1 MGLLHADHYRILYHY
16 SELFTLALK
25 ILTRFNTDTMAEL
38 QKRNI
43 DPIESLEAVMLPK
56 KVHELYG
63 HIRDFNTMLRADRQC
78 FSEEELTSLIAEL
91 DDEWRAIGIY
101 GALLPATGSAWF
113 MNPHVGHVEIRMFD
127 SMPVVSLGFAI
138 DDVQPNTEEI
148 TALPGR
154 QIVHIFSVPGS
165 TSSIARGESVIGSLK
180 YDFSRFD
187 PDGGERRLRYFHP
200 NELARLEQ
208 HLPEA
213 GSLET
218 ILPALASYA
227 IEFVPTDE
235 ASMQR
240 LQDIQEVINQRTIG
254 NRDFPYLMAFS
265 GDYLQQSEHV
275 NPGRTNEPFV
285 GFFRYKSIHM
295 SVLPGLDDPDKAHH
309 IAVPFIEVTFLPEI
323 GDDIHMKVPVSAVI
337 QTQSPR
343 ELLYGLLKPTL

>member
-1 MGLLHADHYRILYHY
+1 MPIIIEHPITI
-16 SELFTLALK
+16 SELFMLAPK
-25 ILTRFNTDTMAEL
+25 ILTRFNTNTMAEL
-38 QKRNI
+38 QQRNI
-43 DPIESLEAVMLPK
+43 DPFESLEAVMLPK

-78 FSEEELTSLIAEL
+78 FSDKELTSLIAEL
-91 DDEWRAIGIY
+91 DDEWRTIGIY

-113 MNPHVGHVEIRMFD
+113 MNPHTGLAEIRMFD
-127 SMPVVSLGFAI
+127 SMPVISLGFAV
-138 DDVQPNTEEI
+138 DDIQPDTEEI

-154 QIVHIFSVPGS
+154 QIVHIFAVPGS
-165 TSSIARGESVIGSLK
+165 MSSTARGESVIGSLK

-200 NELARLEQ
+200 NELARLERY
-208 HLPEA
+208 LPEA

-227 IEFVPTDE
+227 IEFIPTDE

-265 GDYLQQSEHV
+265 GDYLQQGEHDDL
-275 NPGRTNEPFV
+275 GRTNEPFI

-295 SVLPGLDDPDKAHH
+295 CVLPGSDDPDKAHH

-337 QTQSPR
+337 QMQSSR